1 MLPFNAIYNEENNIT
16 YIIDWEESGILP
28 YLNSFA
34 RFISHFEEE
43 DGAFFYMKEV
53 DKTFAIDYYFEH
65 LLKDKGITYSDYR
78 NQLNLFMIYEFCE
91 WIMLGNK
98 YEDGDKVRFNKYKK
112 KAHELIDEIN
122 LCALTK

>member
-43 DGAFFYMKEV
+43 EGAFFYMKDE
-53 DKTFAIDYYFEH
+53 DKAFAIDYYYDY
-65 LLKDKGITYSDYR
+65 LIKAKGITYQDYR
-78 NQLNLFMIYEFCE
+78 MHLNLFMLYEFCE

-98 YEDGDKVRFNKYKK
+98 YKDADRVRFDKYKK
-112 KAHELIDEIN
+112 KAHELIDEIKLIDKIN
-122 LCALTK
+122 